1 MPYKP
6 KHPGTKLSNGA
17 TLIKDS
23 PSAVLAIHLPQS
35 PRPYVIWLKDAVDP
49 DSYHS
54 GKYYRTIAAAAIA
67 FCHYTK
73 EASPDARI

>member
-1 MPYKP
+1 MTYEP
-6 KHPGTKLSNGA
+6 KHPGTILKNGA

-35 PRPYVIWLKDAVDP
+35 PQPYVIWLKDAVDP

-54 GKYYRTIAAAAIA
+54 GKYYQTIATAASA
-67 FCHYTK
+67 FCHYSK
-73 EASPDARI
+73 QVSRDARI